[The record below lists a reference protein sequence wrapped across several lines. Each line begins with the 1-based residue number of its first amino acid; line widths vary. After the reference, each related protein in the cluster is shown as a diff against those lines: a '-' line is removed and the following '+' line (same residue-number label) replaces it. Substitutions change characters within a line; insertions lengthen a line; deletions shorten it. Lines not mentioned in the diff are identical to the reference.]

1 MYDSLKDKQVDD
13 DLLEA
18 EEIAS
23 IGYSKAQQLGKPK
36 KKKESTFGKK
46 PTVWNK
52 KGKNLKPKIK
62 RNDIV
67 DDKYSK
73 WLGTQP
79 CVVTGIVAD
88 RGIGANNI
96 HIHHIYSRNKGR
108 NDYLS
113 VPLMGYVHSWGNG
126 AYHSNTKGDY
136 IIKHKLMIEDI
147 IEYFE
152 DCASAFLQEYIEQG
166 GVVNI

>member
-1 MYDSLKDKQVDD
+1 MYDIAE
-13 DLLEA
+13 LEGKNTL
-18 EEIAS
+18 
-23 IGYSKAQQLGKPK
+23 GYSKEQQIGKPK
-36 KKKESTFGKK
+36 EKKQGTFGKK
-46 PTVWNK
+46 PTVWNNNK
-52 KGKNLKPKIK
+52 KSTTPKVKKSDVI
-62 RNDIV
+62 DE
-67 DDKYSK
+67 KYLK
-73 WLGTQP
+73 WLALKC
-79 CVVTGIVAD
+79 CVVTGNTAQ
-88 RGIGANNI
+88 RGIGADNI